1 MQHTPHGCFPFSHEE
16 RVGQTGRGSGRF
28 LLPPEWLLSFDQCS
42 QKRDETIL
50 DKIEEYEQL
59 ELQILNRDRRYRRT
73 RRGPIRPKPD
83 LTLARAEFTDFSDN
97 ITDFVPS
104 YAAALDPLHHERQ
117 WLVNSVGTF
126 YRENLITDVTRIV
139 KGGKEANVYCC
150 LANPASGIDLIAAK
164 LYRPRILRN
173 LRNDALYKEGRTL
186 LDHEGKTVK
195 GTREAR
201 AMVKKTRFG
210 QHLGFMT
217 WIVHEYQV
225 QNELFLAG
233 ADVPR
238 PIAYH
243 GNTIL
248 MTFIG
253 DEWAPA
259 PALNEVTLDDNEA
272 QPIFEQIMQ
281 NIELML
287 AHNYVHGDLSAYNI
301 LYWEG
306 QITIIDFPQ
315 LVDARKNGNALML
328 LERDIRRICEYFI
341 DYGIK
346 TDPVQITTRLW
357 DDYQNGFL

>member
-1 MQHTPHGCFPFSHEE
+1 M
-16 RVGQTGRGSGRF
+16 
-28 LLPPEWLLSFDQCS
+28 
-42 QKRDETIL
+42 
-50 DKIEEYEQL
+50 
-59 ELQILNRDRRYRRT
+59 
-73 RRGPIRPKPD
+73 
-83 LTLARAEFTDFSDN
+83 
-97 ITDFVPS
+97 
-104 YAAALDPLHHERQ
+104 
-117 WLVNSVGTF
+117 
-126 YRENLITDVTRIV
+126 
-139 KGGKEANVYCC
+139 
-150 LANPASGIDLIAAK
+150 
-164 LYRPRILRN
+164 LRN

-186 LDHEGKTVK
+186 LDREGKTVK

-201 AMVKKTRFG
+201 AMAKKTRFG

-225 QNELFLAG
+225 QTELFLAG

-272 QPIFEQIMQ
+272 QPIFERIMH

-315 LVDARKNGNALML
+315 LVDARKNSNALML
-328 LERDIRRICEYFI
+328 LERDILRICEYFI

-346 TDPVQITTRLW
+346 TDPVQITTQLW